1 MSTEMYK
8 MEHNDH
14 INTLIIR
21 LFSGE
26 ATPNEKKQISL
37 WIKQSEDNRKLFF
50 DLRDIWLSSGSSTNA
65 DDYNIERA
73 INQFRLKIN
82 AGKAKH
88 ILQINFPTIFKYAA
102 VALLLLALP
111 FSFYLGTK
119 SNNPE
124 SSVTTISCAFGDHTS
139 IILPDSS
146 IVFLNSGSKLSYSTE
161 FRQLSRNVVLEG
173 EAFFSVTR
181 DEKRPFRVKTKDLD
195 VEVLGTR
202 FNVKAYPNED
212 IVSTTLVEGRVHVY
226 SQQQDAVIEPFEKIV
241 LNKSNM
247 KMEIQQLTDLAPD
260 TEWKDGRFIFRNES
274 LAELAPKLERWFDVD
289 IEFADEMVKQRRFTG
304 ILVRESILEA
314 VSYFDLSNL
323 VKCEIQGNKIIIKSE
338 YK

>member
-26 ATPNEKKQISL
+26 ATQIEKKQISE
-37 WIKQSEDNRKLFF
+37 WIRQSEDNKKLFF
-50 DLRDIWLSSGSSTNA
+50 DLRDIWLSSGSSNNA
-65 DDYNIERA
+65 DNYNLEGA
-73 INQFRLKIN
+73 INQFRSRIN
-82 AGKAKH
+82 TNKQKLIH
-88 ILQINFPTIFKYAA
+88 QLSIQNILKYAA
-102 VALLLLALP
+102 VAILLLALP

-119 SNNPE
+119 SNNSA
-124 SSVTTISCAFGDHTS
+124 SSLTTISCAFGDHTNVL
-139 IILPDSS
+139 LPDSS
-146 IVFLNSGSKLSYSTE
+146 VVYLNSGSKLTYSTE
-161 FRQLSRNVVLEG
+161 FRQQSRKVILEG

-181 DEKRPFRVKTKDLD
+181 DEKRPFRVKTKDMEI
-195 VEVLGTR
+195 EVLGTK

-212 IVSTTLVEGRVHVY
+212 IVSTTLVEGSVHVF
-226 SQQQDAVIEPFEKIV
+226 SQQQDAVIKPFEKIV
-241 LNKSNM
+241 LDKSSM
-247 KMEIQQLTDLAPD
+247 KMDIQQLTDVAPD

-289 IEFADEMVKQRRFTG
+289 IEFADEKVKQRRFTG

-338 YK
+338 NK